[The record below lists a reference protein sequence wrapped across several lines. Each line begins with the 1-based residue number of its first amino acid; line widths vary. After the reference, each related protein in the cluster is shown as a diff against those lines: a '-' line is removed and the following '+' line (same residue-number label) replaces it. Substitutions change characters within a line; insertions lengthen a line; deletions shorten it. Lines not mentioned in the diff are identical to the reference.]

1 MCMRKDSLTRNQDPA
16 FVFCRFGLCFLLF
29 CFCLFSFSLFCF
41 VSFLLCFLSFVLFFF
56 CLFSFLF
63 VIFSVLFLFC
73 LLFPQNQT
81 AYNENKYICP
91 SPHSCTR
98 YKCDSPPTGTEKKPL
113 PSHKT
118 RTTYLK
124 RCALPSSV
132 PSLPIHRKTFHPH
145 ETKRQSPPEWE
156 GLIEVSLY

>member
-1 MCMRKDSLTRNQDPA
+1 MCMRKRQSDQEQGP
-16 FVFCRFGLCFLLF
+16 GLCFLPFWSLFSFVLFLSLFFFFVLF
-29 CFCLFSFSLFCF
+29 CF
-41 VSFLLCFLSFVLFFF
+41 FLLCFLSFVLFFL
-56 CLFSFLF
+56 CLFSSLF

-118 RTTYLK
+118 RITYPK
-124 RCALPSSV
+124 RCAQPSSV
-132 PSLPIHRKTFHPH
+132 PSLPIH
-145 ETKRQSPPEWE
+145 QSFSSTRNKKAIATSM
-156 GLIEVSLY
+156 GRID